1 MPTVLAHHAWP
12 PSGQAVRAFGREVV
26 LSSAPGAPR
35 AWQWLLRRNC
45 SITPRQ
51 MGQFYLSLCAVSLLI
66 SMFFLVQGAPLV
78 LFFAGLELLAV
89 GVALLVFARHAAD
102 RETLTLIGNS
112 LQVEQHLGK
121 QVQRAEFA
129 SDWVTV
135 EPAAGQGSL
144 VKLSSR
150 GRSLQVGR
158 FIRPELRAAFAH
170 ELRQVLRTGRH
181 VVADAGEPAP
191 EAVAQPQTPI
201 RSEPK

>member
-1 MPTVLAHHAWP
+1 MPSVLAHHVWP
-12 PSGQAVRAFGREVV
+12 PTGQPERAFGREVV

-35 AWQWLLRRNC
+35 VWQWLLRRNC

-51 MGQFYLSLCAVSLLI
+51 LGQFYVSLCAVSLLI
-66 SMFFLVQGAPLV
+66 SMFFVVQGAPLV

-121 QVQRAEFA
+121 HVQRAEFA

-150 GRSLQVGR
+150 GRSLHVGR
-158 FIRPELRAAFAH
+158 FVRPELRAAFAH
-170 ELRQVLRTGRH
+170 ELRQVLRAGRPAFAQAAEH
-181 VVADAGEPAP
+181 ALDAPA
-191 EAVAQPQTPI
+191 QSQTFN

>member
-1 MPTVLAHHAWP
+1 MPTALAHHAWP
-12 PSGQAVRAFGREVV
+12 PTGHSARAFGRVVV
-26 LSSAPGAPR
+26 LGSAPGAPR

-51 MGQFYLSLCAVSLLI
+51 LGWFYVSLCAVSLLI
-66 SMFFLVQGAPLV
+66 SMFFVVQGAPLV
-78 LFFAGLELLAV
+78 LFFAGLELVAV
-89 GVALLVFARHAAD
+89 GAALLVFARHAAD

-150 GRSLQVGR
+150 GRSLHVGR
-158 FIRPELRAAFAH
+158 FIRPELRAAFAQ
-170 ELRQVLRTGRH
+170 ELRQVLRSGRP
-181 VVADAGEPAP
+181 ALSEAGELAFD
-191 EAVAQPQTPI
+191 AVAQPQTPN